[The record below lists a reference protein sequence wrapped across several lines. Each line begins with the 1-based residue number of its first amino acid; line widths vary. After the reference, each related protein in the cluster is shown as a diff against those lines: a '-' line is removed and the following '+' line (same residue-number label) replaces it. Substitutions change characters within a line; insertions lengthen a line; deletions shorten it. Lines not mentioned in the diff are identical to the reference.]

1 MIMEELGEMQKYKV
15 NVIKIKELMEKRLK
29 EYNEDIP
36 DKNKNTIASM
46 LKDQT
51 EVKLSYTTYTDII
64 KKGEATE
71 NSIKA
76 LMKLFDCNREDIIL
90 EEIIDPIESEQLSKL
105 RKNMKNTDQ
114 FILDVF
120 FELSKQVS
128 STDPI
133 EYFEDVNCIGYKK
146 IEEGKYRIA
155 VPANG
160 EWPCEN
166 YTVDAYGQEGS
177 KQWKNQM
184 LTNIDLKLHK
194 TLDTIEDKLDQNKKE
209 ENKKLIAKYD
219 KLIAG
224 ILKRPLR
231 EVKETVRFPNP
242 KVKREVNKSLWE
254 LLEKIKKIKQRTIE
268 YIRYDNGEY
277 LVTLPFDEDDC
288 KELGCEE
295 YPLQLTC
302 FLEHVESSG
311 NFESALTNSIID
323 QLCSEYLESGE
334 NDELIKIVEEKI
346 EDLDSFQFKECDPDA
361 YELTEE
367 ETKNICKAYQMLL
380 YLMEKQGKVSQSEKN
395 KLVKDID
402 YAEQKFKEFGIP
414 SPFGKIK

>member
-1 MIMEELGEMQKYKV
+1 MKKYKV
-15 NVIKIKELMEKRLK
+15 NVINIEALMEKKLK
-29 EYNEDIP
+29 EYNEDIL
-36 DKNKNTIASM
+36 DKEKFTIASM
-46 LKDQT
+46 LEDQT
-51 EVKLSYTTYTDII
+51 EVKLSYTTYKDII
-64 KKGEATE
+64 DKGEATE

-76 LMKLFDCNREDIIL
+76 LIKLFDCDREDIIL
-90 EEIIDPIESEQLSKL
+90 GEKMDTIESEKRKKQHSKLSK
-105 RKNMKNTDQ
+105 NIKNTDQ
-114 FILDVF
+114 SIFEAF

-133 EYFEDVNCIGYKK
+133 EYFEDINCVGYEK
-146 IEEGKYRIA
+146 IEEGKYKIA
-155 VPANG
+155 VPMDE
-160 EWPCEN
+160 EWPREN
-166 YTVDAYGQEGS
+166 YIITVNGQEGS
-177 KQWKNQM
+177 KEWKEE
-184 LTNIDLKLHK
+184 LLIKVGLKLSG
-194 TLDTIEDKLDQNKKE
+194 TLDNFEDKIDASKKKYYEGLINKIQERTLKE
-209 ENKKLIAKYD
+209 VKEDAHFPNSKVE
-219 KLIAG
+219 
-224 ILKRPLR
+224 R
-231 EVKETVRFPNP
+231 EVK
-242 KVKREVNKSLWE
+242 KSLQE

-268 YIRYDNGEY
+268 YTRYDNGEY

-346 EDLDSFQFKECDPDA
+346 EDLDSFQFRECDPDA

-380 YLMEKQGKVSQSEKN
+380 YFMEKQGKVSQSEKN

>member
-1 MIMEELGEMQKYKV
+1 MKKYKV
-15 NVIKIKELMEKRLK
+15 NVINIEALMEKKLK
-29 EYNEDIP
+29 EYNEDIL
-36 DKNKNTIASM
+36 DKEKFTIASM
-46 LKDQT
+46 LEDQT
-51 EVKLSYTTYTDII
+51 EVKLSYTTYKDII
-64 KKGEATE
+64 DKGEATE

-76 LMKLFDCNREDIIL
+76 LIKLFDCDREDIIL
-90 EEIIDPIESEQLSKL
+90 GEKMDTIESEKRKKQHSKLSK
-105 RKNMKNTDQ
+105 NIKNTDQ
-114 FILDVF
+114 SIFEAF

-133 EYFEDVNCIGYKK
+133 EYFEDINCVGYEK
-146 IEEGKYRIA
+146 IEEGKYKIA
-155 VPANG
+155 VPMYE
-160 EWPCEN
+160 EWPREN
-166 YTVDAYGQEGS
+166 YIITVNGQEGS
-177 KQWKNQM
+177 KEWKEE
-184 LTNIDLKLHK
+184 LLIKVGLKLSG
-194 TLDTIEDKLDQNKKE
+194 TLDNFEDKIDASKKKYYEGLINKIQERTLKE
-209 ENKKLIAKYD
+209 VKEDAHFPNSKVE
-219 KLIAG
+219 
-224 ILKRPLR
+224 R
-231 EVKETVRFPNP
+231 EVK
-242 KVKREVNKSLWE
+242 KSLQE

-268 YIRYDNGEY
+268 YTRYDNGEY

-346 EDLDSFQFKECDPDA
+346 EDLDSFQFRECDPDA

-380 YLMEKQGKVSQSEKN
+380 YFMEKQGKVSQSEKN

-414 SPFGKIK
+414 SPFEKIK

>member
-1 MIMEELGEMQKYKV
+1 MIMEKLGEMKRYKANVV
-15 NVIKIKELMEKRLK
+15 NIEALMEKKLK
-29 EYNEDIP
+29 KYNEDIL
-36 DKNKNTIASM
+36 DKEKFTIASM
-46 LKDQT
+46 LEDQT

-64 KKGEATE
+64 NKGEATE

-76 LMKLFDCNREDIIL
+76 LIKLFDCDREDIIL
-90 EEIIDPIESEQLSKL
+90 GEKMDTIESEKRKKQHSKLSK
-105 RKNMKNTDQ
+105 NIKNTDQ
-114 FILDVF
+114 SIFDAF

-133 EYFEDVNCIGYKK
+133 EYFEDVNCVGYEK
-146 IEEGKYRIA
+146 IEEGKYKIA
-155 VPANG
+155 VPMDE
-160 EWPCEN
+160 EWPREN
-166 YTVDAYGQEGS
+166 YIITVNGQEGS
-177 KQWKNQM
+177 KEWKKE
-184 LTNIDLKLHK
+184 LLIKVGLKLSG
-194 TLDTIEDKLDQNKKE
+194 TLDNFEDKIDASKKKYYEGLINKIQERTLKE
-209 ENKKLIAKYD
+209 VKEDAHFPNSKVE
-219 KLIAG
+219 
-224 ILKRPLR
+224 R
-231 EVKETVRFPNP
+231 EVK
-242 KVKREVNKSLWE
+242 KSLQE

-268 YIRYDNGEY
+268 YTRYDNGEY

-380 YLMEKQGKVSQSEKN
+380 YFMEKQGKVSQSEKN

-414 SPFGKIK
+414 SPFEKIK

>member
-1 MIMEELGEMQKYKV
+1 MEKLGEMKRYKANVV
-15 NVIKIKELMEKRLK
+15 NIEALMEKKLK
-29 EYNEDIP
+29 KYNEDIL
-36 DKNKNTIASM
+36 DKEKFTIASM
-46 LKDQT
+46 LEDQT

-64 KKGEATE
+64 NKGEATE

-76 LMKLFDCNREDIIL
+76 LIKLFDCDREDIIL
-90 EEIIDPIESEQLSKL
+90 GEKMDTIESEKRKKQHSKLSK
-105 RKNMKNTDQ
+105 NIKNTDQ
-114 FILDVF
+114 SIFDAF

-133 EYFEDVNCIGYKK
+133 EYFEDVNCVGYEK
-146 IEEGKYRIA
+146 IEEGKYKIA
-155 VPANG
+155 VPMDE
-160 EWPCEN
+160 EWPREN
-166 YTVDAYGQEGS
+166 YIITVNGQEGS
-177 KQWKNQM
+177 KEWKKE
-184 LTNIDLKLHK
+184 LLIKVGLKLSG
-194 TLDTIEDKLDQNKKE
+194 TLDNFEDKIDASKKKYYEGLINKIQERTLKE
-209 ENKKLIAKYD
+209 VKEDAHFPNSKVE
-219 KLIAG
+219 
-224 ILKRPLR
+224 R
-231 EVKETVRFPNP
+231 EVK
-242 KVKREVNKSLWE
+242 KSLQE

-268 YIRYDNGEY
+268 YTRYDNGEY

-380 YLMEKQGKVSQSEKN
+380 YFMEKQGKVSQSEKN

-414 SPFGKIK
+414 SPFEKIK

>member
-1 MIMEELGEMQKYKV
+1 MKRYKANVV
-15 NVIKIKELMEKRLK
+15 NIEALMEKKLK
-29 EYNEDIP
+29 KYNEDIL
-36 DKNKNTIASM
+36 DKEKFTIASM
-46 LKDQT
+46 LEDQT

-64 KKGEATE
+64 NKGEATE

-76 LMKLFDCNREDIIL
+76 LIKLFDCDREDIIL
-90 EEIIDPIESEQLSKL
+90 GEKMDTIESEKRKKQHSKLSK
-105 RKNMKNTDQ
+105 NIKNTDQ
-114 FILDVF
+114 SIFDAF

-133 EYFEDVNCIGYKK
+133 EYFEDVNCVGYEK
-146 IEEGKYRIA
+146 IEEGKYKIA
-155 VPANG
+155 VPMDE
-160 EWPCEN
+160 EWPREN
-166 YTVDAYGQEGS
+166 YIITVNGQEGS
-177 KQWKNQM
+177 KEWKKE
-184 LTNIDLKLHK
+184 LLIKVGLKLSG
-194 TLDTIEDKLDQNKKE
+194 TLDNFEDKIDASKKKYYEGLINKIQERTLKE
-209 ENKKLIAKYD
+209 VKEDAHFPNSKVE
-219 KLIAG
+219 
-224 ILKRPLR
+224 R
-231 EVKETVRFPNP
+231 EVK
-242 KVKREVNKSLWE
+242 KSLQE

-268 YIRYDNGEY
+268 YTRYDNGEY

-380 YLMEKQGKVSQSEKN
+380 YFMEKQGKVSQSEKN

-414 SPFGKIK
+414 SPFEKIK

>member
-1 MIMEELGEMQKYKV
+1 MIMEELGEMKKYKV
-15 NVIKIKELMEKRLK
+15 NVINIEALMEKKLK
-29 EYNEDIP
+29 EYNEDIL
-36 DKNKNTIASM
+36 DKEKFTIASM
-46 LKDQT
+46 LEDQT
-51 EVKLSYTTYTDII
+51 EVKLSYTTYKDII
-64 KKGEATE
+64 DKGEATE

-76 LMKLFDCNREDIIL
+76 LIKLFDCDREDIIL
-90 EEIIDPIESEQLSKL
+90 GEKMDTIESEKRKKQHSKLSK
-105 RKNMKNTDQ
+105 NIKNTDQ
-114 FILDVF
+114 SIFEAF

-133 EYFEDVNCIGYKK
+133 EYFEDINCVGYEK
-146 IEEGKYRIA
+146 IEEGKYKIA
-155 VPANG
+155 VPMDE
-160 EWPCEN
+160 EWPREN
-166 YTVDAYGQEGS
+166 YIITVNGQEGS
-177 KQWKNQM
+177 KEWKEE
-184 LTNIDLKLHK
+184 LLIKVGLKLSG
-194 TLDTIEDKLDQNKKE
+194 TLDNFEDKIDASKKKYYEGLINKIQERTLKE
-209 ENKKLIAKYD
+209 VKEDAHFPNSKVE
-219 KLIAG
+219 
-224 ILKRPLR
+224 R
-231 EVKETVRFPNP
+231 EVK
-242 KVKREVNKSLWE
+242 KSLQE

-268 YIRYDNGEY
+268 YTRYDNGEY

-346 EDLDSFQFKECDPDA
+346 EDLDSFQFRECDPDA

-380 YLMEKQGKVSQSEKN
+380 YFMEKQGKVSQSEKN

-402 YAEQKFKEFGIP
+402 YAEQKFKEFGIS